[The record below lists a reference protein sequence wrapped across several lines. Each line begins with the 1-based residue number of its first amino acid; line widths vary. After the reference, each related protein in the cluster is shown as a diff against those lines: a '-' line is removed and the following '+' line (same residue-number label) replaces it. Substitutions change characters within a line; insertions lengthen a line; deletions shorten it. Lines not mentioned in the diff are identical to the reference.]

1 VRALQQDVQPDELAT
16 WITLAA
22 SAARVIWDNH
32 AHDELLRRAVHASR
46 DMGLLSSL
54 GIALSYTAYG
64 EMWAGRLDAAAAAF
78 DEADD
83 AYAAAGEH
91 SLPKMDFELNALRGR
106 DADVLAHTEL
116 VRPIGESLG
125 IGGMVDAA
133 DMALVVLHLGRGR
146 YHDAL
151 EHALPVFEA
160 DELQVQPHILPD
172 LVEAATRAGDDA
184 VACSALSRLAEKAP
198 AAGTPWAMGLLARS
212 RALMAGDAAEPL
224 YREAIERL
232 GAAGVRVELARA
244 HLLYGEWLRR
254 RKRRM
259 DARDELRAAYESFAG
274 MGADLFADRARG
286 ELLATGERARR
297 RSVETAAELTA
308 QEAHVARLAV
318 AGATNA
324 EIAAQLFIGTSTVEY
339 HLRKVFRK
347 LNVTSRSQL
356 RQSLPKTLEDGAA
369 EPAASGP

>member
-1 VRALQQDVQPDELAT
+1 LAT
-16 WITLAA
+16 WITVAA
-22 SAARVIWDNH
+22 SAPRVVWDNVG
-32 AHDELLRRAVHASR
+32 HDDLLQRAAQASR
-46 DMGLLSSL
+46 EMGLLGAL

-64 EMWAGRLDAAAAAF
+64 EMWAGRLDAAASAF
-78 DEADD
+78 DEAED

-91 SLPKMDFELNALRGR
+91 FLPKMDYELNALRGR
-106 DADVLAHTEL
+106 DAEVLADTDV
-116 VRPIGESLG
+116 VRSIGESMG

-133 DMALVVLHLGRGR
+133 HNALVVLHLGRSR
-146 YHDAL
+146 YQDAL
-151 EHALPVFEA
+151 EHALPVFES
-160 DELQVQPHILPD
+160 DELQVQPHILPN
-172 LVEAATRAGDDA
+172 LVEAATRVGDDA
-184 VACSALSRLAEKAP
+184 AAHMALSRLAERAP

-212 RALMAGDAAEPL
+212 QALVAGDAGEL
-224 YREAIERL
+224 FYKEAIESL

-254 RKRRM
+254 QKRRM
-259 DARDELRAAYESFAG
+259 DARDELRTAYESFSD
-274 MGADLFADRARG
+274 MGVELFADRARD

-297 RSVETAAELTA
+297 RSVDTAAELTP

-347 LNVTSRSQL
+347 LNVTSRRQL
-356 RQSLPKTLEDGAA
+356 KQSLPSFQD
-369 EPAASGP
+369 EPAASAP